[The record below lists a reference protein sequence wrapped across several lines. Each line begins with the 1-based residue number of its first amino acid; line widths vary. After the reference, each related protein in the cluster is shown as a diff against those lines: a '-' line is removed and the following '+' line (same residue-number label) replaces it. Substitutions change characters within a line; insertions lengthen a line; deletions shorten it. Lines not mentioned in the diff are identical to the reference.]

1 MAMAMVWEFTE
12 RKFWVVAS
20 VATVL
25 FAGYVGSVLSDE
37 VKVRLSG
44 DQEIPP
50 VTTPASGTGTFT
62 VGPDKSV
69 TGSVTITGMSATVA
83 HIHEAAAG
91 TTGSIIVP
99 LSKISDNV
107 WAVPA
112 GAKLTDAQY
121 ESYKAGNLYFN
132 VHSAAYK
139 SGEIRGQIK
148 P

>member
-1 MAMAMVWEFTE
+1 MAMAIVRQFTE

-20 VATVL
+20 VVTVL

-37 VKVRLSG
+37 VKVTLSG

-62 VGPDKSV
+62 VGADKSV
-69 TGSVTITGMSATVA
+69 SGSVTIAGMSATVA
-83 HIHEAAAG
+83 HIHESAAG
-91 TTGSIIVP
+91 TTGSIIIP
-99 LSKISDNV
+99 LSKISDNL

-121 ESYKAGNLYFN
+121 ESYKAGNLYYN

>member
-1 MAMAMVWEFTE
+1 MATAQQSTE

-20 VATVL
+20 VAAVML
-25 FAGYVGSVLSDE
+25 AGYAGSALSDE
-37 VKVRLSG
+37 VKVTLSG
-44 DQEIPP
+44 NQEIPP

-62 VGPDKSV
+62 VGADKSV
-69 TGSVTITGMSATVA
+69 SGSVTISGMSPTVA
-83 HIHEAAAG
+83 HVHEAAAG
-91 TTGSIIVP
+91 TTGPIIIP
-99 LSKISDNV
+99 LTKISDNV
-107 WAVPA
+107 WALPA
-112 GAKLTDAQY
+112 GVKLTDAQY